1 VRRFIRQR
9 DAAQRSQAIVEFA
22 IIAPVLLLLL
32 FGIVDFG
39 RVIYYYVTLNQA
51 VNEGAR
57 SAIRSSA
64 QLPTN
69 ADVEAAVRQ
78 HAVDMVLANPCPNG
92 PITATTPP
100 SNTGWIYIT
109 EPNASTVESLADLQ
123 SVAQSDVGAGNAPG
137 GQMWAETDG
146 TCSATL
152 PAFNHTPLQITIRYN
167 FVPIT
172 PLIQQL
178 TVNHIVISA
187 AATYQTEY

>member
-1 VRRFIRQR
+1 MRRFIRQR

-100 SNTGWIYIT
+100 SNT
-109 EPNASTVESLADLQ
+109 E
-123 SVAQSDVGAGNAPG
+123 NAPG
-137 GQMWAETDG
+137 GQMWGNATG
-146 TCSATL
+146 SCSATN
-152 PAFNHTPLQITIRYN
+152 PARNHAPLQVTIRYN
-167 FVPIT
+167 FVPFT
-172 PLIQQL
+172 PLIRQI
-178 TVNHIVISA
+178 TANNIIITA
-187 AATYQTEY
+187 AATYAVEY